1 MKPFT
6 VFLVRHGEAETQWGN
21 DDDPGLSQN
30 GIDQAQNL
38 IKRFE
43 NDLLRKFTF
52 ISSPK
57 KRAIMTATPLA
68 KKYDKDLLINKNFVE
83 IPSPNVSID
92 EKRTCLLYTSP
103 SPRDH

>member
-1 MKPFT
+1 MKPFS
-6 VFLVRHGEAETQWGN
+6 VFLVRHGEAKTQWGN

-30 GIDQAQNL
+30 GIDQAQSL

-43 NDLLRKFTF
+43 NGLLRKFAF
-52 ISSPK
+52 ISSTK

-83 IPSPNVSID
+83 IHSPNV
-92 EKRTCLLYTSP
+92 
-103 SPRDH
+103 

>member
-38 IKRFE
+38 ITVSYTH
-43 NDLLRKFTF
+43 LRAHET
-52 ISSPK
+52 
-57 KRAIMTATPLA
+57 
-68 KKYDKDLLINKNFVE
+68 N
-83 IPSPNVSID
+83 
-92 EKRTCLLYTSP
+92 
-103 SPRDH
+103 